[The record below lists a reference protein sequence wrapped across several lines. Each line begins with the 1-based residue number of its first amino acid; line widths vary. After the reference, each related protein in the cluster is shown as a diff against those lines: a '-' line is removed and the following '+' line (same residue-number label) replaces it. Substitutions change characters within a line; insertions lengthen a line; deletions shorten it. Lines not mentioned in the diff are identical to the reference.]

1 MMTSDTVEEA
11 LQKYRESMM
20 LFAKVGKKRGKAYQ
34 IQMRQENGPLK
45 FPGVDYNAIQ
55 DNFKVTTHFRPV
67 SQLTK
72 KEIVSQINSVYDPIG
87 LAEPL
92 LVNFKAMMREV
103 LEYKDLEWRDAL
115 DQPICERWNKLC
127 KDVNN
132 AVTPVPRSISQQC
145 SKMCLWVIADAS
157 NVAIATC
164 AYLQCTFIGTVS
176 TSIT

>member
-1 MMTSDTVEEA
+1 MIIDLAEKHEPSSTNQRGSSTKVSRIHDA
-11 LQKYRESMM
+11 IRESR
-20 LFAKVGKKRGKAYQ
+20 KEKRESISNSNEVNSQ
-34 IQMRQENGPLK
+34 IPISDRQENGPLK

-87 LAEPL
+87 LAGPL

-145 SKMCLWVIADAS
+145 SKMCLWVIRRR
-157 NVAIATC
+157 
-164 AYLQCTFIGTVS
+164 
-176 TSIT
+176 